1 MLGKKIVIK
10 INKQKLA
17 EVFTFL
23 ENPIKEEKE
32 FVAKIVNKINFQK
45 DIGFAGFKDKN
56 SLKKFLTWLVYN
68 NSKVNIW
75 NSVTLDE
82 CKKKISFVLRK
93 CSKVIQKKT
102 IKIFIFPTISEF
114 VINKMDGVSGFSP
127 WKNTILLG
135 VFRTENWSKAIKDT
149 VCHELAHA
157 LALNFNRRETIGD
170 DLIFEGIAE
179 HFREYFLNG
188 QKSPWVKALSKKKAR
203 QIFLEI
209 KPMLKTRSHDL
220 FRALFFGTKN
230 YPLWSGYAIS
240 YYLVKSYLDKCKEKN
255 WIEILKTPPSKIL
268 REATI

>member
-1 MLGKKIVIK
+1 MLGKKIIIK

-56 SLKKFLTWLVYN
+56 SLKKFLTWLIYN
-68 NSKVNIW
+68 NSKTNMW
-75 NSVTLDE
+75 NSLTPDE
-82 CKKKISFVLRK
+82 CREKISFVLKK

-102 IKIFIFPTISEF
+102 IKIFLFPTISEF

-127 WKNTILLG
+127 WKNTILVG
-135 VFRTENWSKAIKDT
+135 VFRTKNWSKAIKNT
-149 VCHELAHA
+149 ICHELAHA

-188 QKSPWVKALSKKKAR
+188 QKSPWVKAISKKKAR
-203 QIFLEI
+203 EIFLEI
-209 KPMLKTRSHDL
+209 KPMLKARSHDL

-230 YPLWSGYAIS
+230 YPLWSGYAIG
-240 YYLVKSYLDKCKEKN
+240 YYLVKSYLDKRKEKN
-255 WIEILKTPPSKIL
+255 WVEILKTPPTKIL